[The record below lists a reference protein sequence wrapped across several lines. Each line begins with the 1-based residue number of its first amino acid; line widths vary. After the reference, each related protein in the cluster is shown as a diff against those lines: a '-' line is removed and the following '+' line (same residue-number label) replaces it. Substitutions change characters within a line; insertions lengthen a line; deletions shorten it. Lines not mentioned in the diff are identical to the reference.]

1 MLFGVETPSPSPQT
15 FHIVQSYLPN
25 GFFFKLRLA
34 VVLIFSIQ
42 SVVSYNFQNAG
53 VLILHLI
60 LNNKG
65 FRVVLHFIW
74 SSMELVFLQGSR
86 VARHVHF

>member
-1 MLFGVETPSPSPQT
+1 MLFGVETPSPSPPN
-15 FHIVQSYLPN
+15 ISYCSVVLTKRL
-25 GFFFKLRLA
+25 FFKLRLA